1 MENIKFT
8 LNKHD
13 WFSSFRNWTILNG
26 AILIT
31 YWGTITDMFYNWS
44 FNWVELRHI
53 GILSVSSFILF
64 MGKRFLMGDKKEAL
78 TTK

>member
-1 MENIKFT
+1 MDEIRFT

-13 WFSSFRNWTILNG
+13 WISSIRNWIILNA

-53 GILSVSSFILF
+53 GVLSVSSFLLF
-64 MGKRFLMGDKKEAL
+64 MGKRFIMGEKKVAI
-78 TTK
+78 KK

>member
-1 MENIKFT
+1 MNSFKYK
-8 LNKHD
+8 LNKAD
-13 WFSSFRNWTILNG
+13 WFSSFRNWVILNS

-53 GILSVSSFILF
+53 GVLSVSSFILF
-64 MGKRFLMGDKKEAL
+64 MGKRFLMGEKKESL